1 MNNTE
6 LQLLQII
13 ADMGDSTDGAFNI
26 RANGQLANRRVT
38 ENIDIKTKTDNP
50 GIRPYS
56 GNYKRNRSQRPC
68 LQ

>member
-26 RANGQLANRRVT
+26 R
-38 ENIDIKTKTDNP
+38 TDSLP
-50 GIRPYS
+50 TAVSRKIS
-56 GNYKRNRSQRPC
+56 I
-68 LQ
+68 